1 MSLMYKN
8 KEIGGFPDID
18 TVVTSDSSNPVSSK
32 AVYNAIAEKA
42 SNIAIN
48 KSTLGYKCKNLLT
61 YPYLYTTRTIQ
72 GVDWIDNGDGTVT
85 VSGTNTDTTALS
97 IFNCVTRL
105 DTTIPLFLEAGTY
118 ILNGCPSGGSNST
131 YCIQVGRTKNEAFD
145 RLGYDYGE
153 GITFTLEETTQIQ
166 VQLMV
171 GIGATVDN
179 ITFKPMLRYAEI
191 EDETWEQYIPSVRTE
206 IDNTKSSIA
215 LNKSTLG
222 YECKNLIPYPYHSS
236 TGTRYGITWTLN
248 EDGSIN
254 AVGTADAETSYA
266 ALVFL
271 SRVNTVTPFYLKKG
285 KYILTGCPSGGS
297 EEGYSLYIERSD
309 VNGNYQYIGTDY
321 GEGCYF
327 EISEAQE
334 SLPIQ
339 LSIHVKTGESVDK
352 VFYPMIRLADIDD
365 DTFEA
370 YTPSVDTRLDA
381 IESDVST
388 LKTSVVNKGD
398 LLVPYQE
405 INSSNVITY
414 TDTTY
419 NWSEYKGFV
428 LGLQVIGSDS
438 SVWVETR
445 YIPANFVSL
454 STTAKHG
461 ISIQQIDYRADAYVQ
476 INVNTNTLLAFNSNL
491 TSFIKPNIFL
501 YGVK

>member
-1 MSLMYKN
+1 MGVIKIKDINYSGVGTASEVDTTIIEGSN
-8 KEIGGFPDID
+8 NAVSGG
-18 TVVTSDSSNPVSSK
+18 
-32 AVYNAIAEKA
+32 AVYDAMSEKA
-42 SNIAIN
+42 SDIAIN

-72 GVDWIDNGDGTVT
+72 DVDWIDNGDGTVT

-105 DTTIPLFLEAGTY
+105 DTTMPLFLEAGTY

-179 ITFKPMLRYAEI
+179 ITFKPM
-191 EDETWEQYIPSVRTE
+191 
-206 IDNTKSSIA
+206 
-215 LNKSTLG
+215 
-222 YECKNLIPYPYHSS
+222 
-236 TGTRYGITWTLN
+236 
-248 EDGSIN
+248 
-254 AVGTADAETSYA
+254 
-266 ALVFL
+266 
-271 SRVNTVTPFYLKKG
+271 
-285 KYILTGCPSGGS
+285 
-297 EEGYSLYIERSD
+297 
-309 VNGNYQYIGTDY
+309 
-321 GEGCYF
+321 
-327 EISEAQE
+327 
-334 SLPIQ
+334 
-339 LSIHVKTGESVDK
+339 
-352 VFYPMIRLADIDD
+352 IRLADIDN

-419 NWSEYKGFV
+419 NWLEYKGFV
-428 LGLQVIGSDS
+428 LGLQVIGNDN